1 MPYRNLPQDIRPM
14 GTNNLNQLVHHHL
27 GSNSYDVVAHVQ
39 ANLLWL
45 KQLHD
50 NLPTISSLACHGSSL
65 TEIAKHIKGLSLI
78 HCSLPALDDIYQN
91 LGLIVEA
98 SKINKAS
105 YTINKELNE
114 RFKVLNAI
122 ISKEGIEHLLNRYET
137 VEKELAKHELV
148 VEQLN
153 QNTEDISAL
162 NKIMAH
168 LQASDSITQ
177 AQFSGDST
185 DIEYAHTLVQRS
197 VDLGNDETLNLKRLE
212 TL

>member
-1 MPYRNLPQDIRPM
+1 MPRNLPQDIRPM

-27 GSNSYDVVAHVQ
+27 GSNSYDIVANIQ

-50 NLPTISSLACHGSSL
+50 NLPTISSLSYHGSSL
-65 TEIAKHIKGLSLI
+65 TEIAKHIKSLSVI
-78 HCSLPALDDIYQN
+78 HCSLPALNDVYQN
-91 LGLIVEA
+91 LNLIVEA
-98 SKINKAS
+98 SKVNKAS
-105 YTINKELNE
+105 LKVNTELNE
-114 RFKVLNAI
+114 RFKVLTAI

-153 QNTEDISAL
+153 QNTEDISNL
-162 NKIMAH
+162 NKLIVH

-177 AQFSGDST
+177 AQFSGNST
-185 DIEYAHTLVQRS
+185 DIEYARILVQRS
-197 VDLGNDETLNLKRLE
+197 IDLGNDETLNLRRLE
-212 TL
+212 SL